1 MHRFKHL
8 ILIVCLGLMLAGCG
22 RKEPPQVTDE
32 RQKPQVVNLN
42 HVISGNSLKLD
53 FKLAG
58 GADGIGFQIDRT
70 EQDPGCKC
78 PSFWR
83 RHYEQPPAADRA
95 GKPLVQMFNLQ
106 THKKAFYF
114 RLRAVDGL
122 GRLSPWSKPIF
133 AQAEEFYE

>member
-1 MHRFKHL
+1 MRRFKHL
-8 ILIVCLGLMLAGCG
+8 ILIVCLGLVLAGCG
-22 RKEPPQVTDE
+22 RKEPPQVTDARE
-32 RQKPQVVNLN
+32 EPQIVGLEYIIV
-42 HVISGNSLKLD
+42 GNSLKLD

-58 GADGIGFQIDRT
+58 GADGIGFQVDRT
-70 EQDPGCKC
+70 EQDPECKC

-83 RHYEQPPAADRA
+83 RYFEQPPAADRA
-95 GKPLVQMFNLQ
+95 DRPLVQMFNLQ

-133 AQAEEFYE
+133 AQAEEMTE